1 MSTVTPINANSDSKV
16 KMIKGLVCLLIPC
29 LVLLCPVPS
38 GLNPL
43 AWKILAVYLGA
54 VFGIILRPVPEAV
67 VLITAMGAVSVFFG
81 QTKIAL
87 EAFGETT
94 PWLVLTAFIIG
105 QCFVETGLGSR
116 IAYFL
121 IDKLGHSTLRLGYI
135 STVTDLILSPAIPS
149 NTARTGGLVF
159 PIFQSLSVT
168 LGSKPEQ
175 NPRGIGAFLM
185 TLMYQNSLITGTM
198 FITAGAI
205 MPMMIKLT
213 NDIMHADISWM
224 GWATAMIV
232 PGGLCLLIVPY
243 MVYRLYPPD
252 IKHVDNKKI
261 AKEGYEKI
269 GPMSRR
275 EKILAVLFV
284 MAIIGWATGSI
295 TKIDSTAV
303 ALALLA
309 MCILTG
315 VISWNK
321 VLECKPAWSTFVWY
335 AGIIS
340 LANGLN
346 KTKFFVW
353 LGKVFEQN
361 LNFTGLDPI
370 LVLAA
375 LVIITVLPR
384 YLFASTIAFV
394 VTFIPVIFVLGAAA
408 KLPAI
413 PLLLLCAA
421 SAQIASLMTHYGNAV
436 GTVLYGAGYVPQG
449 TWWKIG
455 HIVTLVGLTIYFV
468 VGLTWWKVLGLW

>member
-1 MSTVTPINANSDSKV
+1 MSTETNSKANSTSKI

-29 LVLLCPVPS
+29 LILLCPVPS
-38 GLNPL
+38 GLDPL

-135 STVTDLILSPAIPS
+135 STLTDLILSPAIPS

-168 LGSKPEQ
+168 LGSRPEH

-213 NDIMHADISWM
+213 NDIMHPIFP
-224 GWATAMIV
+224 GWAGPRRWLFPADCAYWLYLIWCTAYIR
-232 PGGLCLLIVPY
+232 LISSTLTIR
-243 MVYRLYPPD
+243 RLP
-252 IKHVDNKKI
+252 KK
-261 AKEGYEKI
+261 
-269 GPMSRR
+269 
-275 EKILAVLFV
+275 
-284 MAIIGWATGSI
+284 
-295 TKIDSTAV
+295 
-303 ALALLA
+303 
-309 MCILTG
+309 
-315 VISWNK
+315 
-321 VLECKPAWSTFVWY
+321 
-335 AGIIS
+335 
-340 LANGLN
+340 
-346 KTKFFVW
+346 
-353 LGKVFEQN
+353 
-361 LNFTGLDPI
+361 
-370 LVLAA
+370 
-375 LVIITVLPR
+375 
-384 YLFASTIAFV
+384 
-394 VTFIPVIFVLGAAA
+394 VTRQ
-408 KLPAI
+408 
-413 PLLLLCAA
+413 
-421 SAQIASLMTHYGNAV
+421 SAQ
-436 GTVLYGAGYVPQG
+436 
-449 TWWKIG
+449 
-455 HIVTLVGLTIYFV
+455 
-468 VGLTWWKVLGLW
+468 

>member
-1 MSTVTPINANSDSKV
+1 MSAETNAQANSNNKV
-16 KMIKGLVCLLIPC
+16 KMIKGLVCVLIPC
-29 LVLLCPVPS
+29 LVLLSPVPK
-38 GLNPL
+38 GLDPL

-121 IDKLGHSTLRLGYI
+121 IDKLGKSTLRLGYI

-168 LGSKPEQ
+168 LGSTPAQ
-175 NPRGIGAFLM
+175 NPRAIGAFLM

-198 FITAGAI
+198 FVTAGAI

-232 PGGLCLLIVPY
+232 PGGICLVIVPY
-243 MVYRLYPPD
+243 LVYRLYPPE
-252 IKHVDNKKI
+252 IKHVDNKAI
-261 AKEGYEKI
+261 AKEGYAKI

-361 LNFTGLDPI
+361 INFTGLDPI
-370 LVLAA
+370 VVLAA
-375 LVIITVLPR
+375 LILLTVIPR

-394 VTFIPVIFVLGAAA
+394 VTFIPVIFVLGSAA

-413 PLLLLCAA
+413 PLLLMCAA

-449 TWWKIG
+449 TWWKVG
-455 HIVTLVGLTIYFV
+455 HIVTAVSLTIYFI
-468 VGLTWWKVLGLW
+468 VGLTWWKILGLW

>member
-1 MSTVTPINANSDSKV
+1 MNAKLV
-16 KMIKGLVCLLIPC
+16 KAVICIAIP
-29 LVLLCPVPS
+29 VIILLCPAPQ
-38 GLNPL
+38 GMNPL
-43 AWKILAVYLGA
+43 AWKILAIYMGA
-54 VFGIILRPVPEAV
+54 VFGIILRPVPEPV
-67 VLITAMGAVSVFFG
+67 VLISAMGAISVFFG

-94 PWLVLTAFIIG
+94 PWLVFSAFIIG
-105 QCFVETGLGSR
+105 QSFVETGLGSR

-121 IDKLGHSTLRLGYI
+121 IDKLGESTLRLGYI
-135 STVTDLILSPAIPS
+135 STLTDLILSPAIPS

-168 LGSKPEQ
+168 LGSKPDQ
-175 NPRGIGAFLM
+175 NPRAIGAFLM

-213 NDIMHADISWM
+213 NDIMHADISWLQ
-224 GWATAMIV
+224 WALAMSI
-232 PGGLCLLIVPY
+232 PGGICLLVVPY
-243 MVYRLYPPD
+243 LVYKIYPPE
-252 IKHVDNKKI
+252 IKHVDNKAI
-261 AKEGYEKI
+261 AKSGYEKL

-284 MAIIGWATGSI
+284 FAIIGWATGSI

-309 MCILTG
+309 LSMLTG

-321 VLECKPAWSTFVWY
+321 VLECRAGWSTFVWY

-353 LGKVFEQN
+353 LGKFFEQH
-361 LNFTGLDPI
+361 LNFAGVDSLV
-370 LVLAA
+370 VLAG
-375 LVIITVLPR
+375 LIFLTIIVR

-394 VTFIPVIFVLGAAA
+394 VTFIPVIFVIGAAA

-436 GTVLYGAGYVPQG
+436 GTVLFGAGYVPQG
-449 TWWKIG
+449 TWWKVG
-455 HIVTLVGLTIYFV
+455 HIVTAVGMTIYFI
-468 VGLTWWKVLGLW
+468 VGLTWWKILGLW